1 MRARPDLFDDDRACF
16 FGVTRDPGDESA
28 KRIQERYPGYR
39 FFLDFDDTIARL
51 YGGRSVACDA
61 SEIDACDVVVRLNRA
76 KHCGEAGVRTEYSA
90 SDRDMAG
97 EAAMLTGDLNVAV
110 VEVRAVHLFHAI
122 RFGCE
127 ADSLG

>member
-1 MRARPDLFDDDRACF
+1 MTNFPHVAP
-16 FGVTRDPGDESA
+16 P
-28 KRIQERYPGYR
+28 P
-39 FFLDFDDTIARL
+39 IAATVAL
-51 YGGRSVACDA
+51 VGEAPNACDFA
-61 SEIDACDVVVRLNRA
+61 DEIDACDVVVRLNRA